1 MCMREQPI
9 PREWCPFIPLKEMR
23 VPAAVRRYA
32 EKNAK
37 TNNIGW
43 ICWLQD
49 HHGTLLARTFAM
61 KKSKREGVQLF
72 ECMREVPGVELFL
85 QRNMWLDCM
94 TGWRAYFPRANEIV
108 DFEWRSVSTKKRPGV
123 FLKIINPEAVKE
135 CFTFQYCGWQQDSDI
150 ELLDYLSLWLE
161 NPGVEYFAKIGL
173 RPKATLVRK
182 ATKDGNFRKWLRSLT
197 KEQIHQANLYGPAAT
212 IESYKTHDDI
222 VTCSN
227 RLRDQRQ
234 LRREILQHARAVL
247 QAGWSAEK
255 VRDYL
260 QEYAKRNGRDARS
273 YYRMLPDLGTYGD
286 YIRAVEY
293 LRLDLHD
300 TKVAFPYDL
309 QRMHDLR
316 INQMRSMR
324 AAEDR
329 KQKLELAARF
339 KERAKELKRFERTAG
354 AFCIVIPNVRQD
366 LVKEGN
372 ALHHCVGVMGYDLK
386 MADGKSFIA
395 FLRKAGEKKTPF
407 VTIEYNL
414 NTKKL
419 QQIYGDHDSKPEAE
433 VIEFANKWADNVTKR
448 LKAAEA
454 RARKKAEEEALQ
466 KILDPL
472 KTVYKDGED
481 PGREATA

>member
-1 MCMREQPI
+1 MCMRDHEI
-9 PREWCPFIPLKEMR
+9 PREYCPIIPLKEMR
-23 VPAAVRRYA
+23 TPAAVRKYA
-32 EKNAK
+32 DRHATCNTK
-37 TNNIGW
+37 W
-43 ICWLQD
+43 MVWLQE
-49 HHGTLLARTFAM
+49 HHGTLLARTFAA
-61 KKSKREGVQLF
+61 KRTRKEGLQLF
-72 ECMREVPGVELFL
+72 ECMREVPGCSLFL
-85 QRNMWLDCM
+85 QRNMWM
-94 TGWRAYFPRANEIV
+94 TYMVGWQCWFPAPNEIA
-108 DFEWRSVSTKKRPGV
+108 DCEWRSVEVKKRPGV
-123 FLKIINPEAVKE
+123 FLEIINPEAVKE
-135 CFTFQYCGWQQDSDI
+135 CFTFQYCGWQKDSDI
-150 ELLDYLSLWLE
+150 ELLDYLHLWLE

-173 RPKATLVRK
+173 RPKATLVKK

-197 KEQIHQANLYGPAAT
+197 KEQILQANLYGPSAT
-212 IESYKTHDDI
+212 IEAYRTHDNI
-222 VTCSN
+222 ISCSD
-227 RLRDQRQ
+227 RLTDQRR
-234 LRREILQHARAVL
+234 LRREILRHAKAVL

-260 QEYAKRNGRDARS
+260 QEYAKRNDRDARS

-286 YIRAVEY
+286 YISAVEY

-329 KQKLELAARF
+329 KQKLELTARF
-339 KERAKELKRFERTAG
+339 RERAKELKRFERTAG

-386 MADGKSFIA
+386 MADGKTFIA
-395 FLRKAGEKKTPF
+395 FLRKAGAKTVPF
-407 VTIEYNL
+407 VTIEYSL
-414 NTKKL
+414 TSKKIL
-419 QQIYGDHDSKPEAE
+419 QIYGDHDSKPEAE
-433 VIEFANKWADNVTKR
+433 VIKFANEWADNVTKR

-454 RARKKAEEEALQ
+454 RARKKAEQEALQ

-472 KTVYKDGED
+472 KTVYKAGEE
-481 PGREATA
+481 PRREATA